1 MTSKEELQKKIIVVE
16 DEKSIALGLKALLE
30 LENYHV
36 ILCGNGKEAVAK
48 AVSTDPDF
56 ILLDVSLPQMNGF
69 EVCREIRAKGY
80 VNPIIML
87 TARAEQID
95 KVIGLEAG
103 ADDYITKPFDGRELL
118 ARIRAH
124 HRRMNRMQ
132 HEDESS
138 VTGLD
143 STPRRRLLSIMFTD
157 MADYS
162 KKMHEQEALA
172 LKVLERHN
180 AIMQH
185 MISSHEGR
193 VVEITGDAFLASFE
207 SAVQAVECAIG
218 IQKKFLSYNRRK
230 TSFDQIHVRIGVHLG
245 DVIEAEGK
253 LKGDAVNIA
262 ARIQQLAK
270 PGDIFLS
277 ESVAAAI
284 HNKIALN
291 VVSADLHR
299 LKNIQQAIRVFHITV
314 ESSTSNR

>member
-1 MTSKEELQKKIIVVE
+1 MEELQKKILVVE
-16 DEKSIALGLKALLE
+16 DEKPIALGLKALLE
-30 LENYHV
+30 SENYQV
-36 ILCGNGKEAVAK
+36 ILCGNGKEAVAM
-48 AVSTDPDF
+48 ALSTDPDF
-56 ILLDVSLPQMNGF
+56 ILLDVSLPQLNGF
-69 EVCREIRAKGY
+69 EVCREVRLKGF

-124 HRRMNRMQ
+124 QRRMNRLQ
-132 HEDESS
+132 HESEASS
-138 VTGLD
+138 TGMD
-143 STPRRRLLSIMFTD
+143 STPHRRLLAIMFTD
-157 MADYS
+157 MVGYS
-162 KKMHEQEALA
+162 KKMHEQETLA
-172 LKVLERHN
+172 LKVLELHN
-180 AIMQH
+180 AIMREL
-185 MISSHEGR
+185 ISSHEGR
-193 VVEITGDAFLASFE
+193 VVEIIGDAFLASFE

-218 IQKKFLSYNRRK
+218 IQKKFLSYNKGKAR
-230 TSFDQIHVRIGVHLG
+230 FDQIHVRIGVHLG

-262 ARIQQLAK
+262 ARIQQIAK

-277 ESVAAAI
+277 ENVASAI

-299 LKNIQQAIRVFHITV
+299 LKNIQQAIRVYHVTI
-314 ESSTSNR
+314 ESSTTHI